1 MGSDVVEFFKLIITV
16 ASVSFAI
23 YFGIRT
29 ASRNKSQD
37 DKHDADTLARIDVS
51 LATVKD
57 SLGEIKTDLRGV
69 IAENRDLRDKI
80 VAVESSCKSAHHRID
95 RLEGVTNDGRKA
107 E

>member
-1 MGSDVVEFFKLIITV
+1 MGNDVFEFFKLIITI
-16 ASVSFAI
+16 ASVSCAI

-69 IAENRDLRDKI
+69 IAENRELRDKI

-95 RLEGVTNDGRKA
+95 RLEGVTNDGK
-107 E
+107 